1 MIPTSVS
8 SNAVKSCLSRKGK
21 RKSQNRELKLEGWFQ
36 FFKNSSVLSSRK
48 KKKKG
53 KKAKKSSAFPVSLF
67 IK

>member
-48 KKKKG
+48 KKKERKQ
-53 KKAKKSSAFPVSLF
+53 KRVVLSLSPF
-67 IK
+67 L